1 MTAIFGT
8 LAIFYFVAAVAL
20 SGATIAAGARNNAGR
35 TGFTPTMLV
44 R

>member
-8 LAIFYFVAAVAL
+8 LAIFYFVVAVAL
-20 SGATIAAGARNNAGR
+20 SGTAIAAGARTAGR
-35 TGFTPTMLV
+35 TDFTPTMLV

>member
-8 LAIFYFVAAVAL
+8 LAITYFIAAAAL
-20 SGATIAAGARNNAGR
+20 SGTAIAAGARNAGR

>member
-8 LAIFYFVAAVAL
+8 LALAYLVVAVAFT
-20 SGATIAAGARNNAGR
+20 GTAIAAGARTAGR

>member
-8 LAIFYFVAAVAL
+8 LALAYLVVAVAL
-20 SGATIAAGARNNAGR
+20 SGTTIVAGARTAGR
-35 TGFTPTMLV
+35 TSFTPTMLV

>member
-8 LAIFYFVAAVAL
+8 AALVYFVVAAAL
-20 SGATIAAGARNNAGR
+20 SGITIVAGARTAGR

>member
-8 LAIFYFVAAVAL
+8 IALVYLAASAAFA
-20 SGATIAAGARNNAGR
+20 GTTIAAGARNAGR
-35 TGFTPTMLV
+35 TDFTPTMLV